1 MFGSLYRYELKKIF
15 LRPYVPVLLVLILA
29 VTLFLNLSPLW
40 EPDDVIYLENGELVF
55 DTVSRY
61 EAIQLERRFS
71 QEDTG
76 TLLDNQASDSVRD
89 MNRYYQKVAD
99 PNDPPTFIMLNHFL
113 VTDSQMKM
121 GINPIY
127 EGQDNLADFA
137 YETMGDWQEE
147 EYRAQSLTQEEIGYW
162 NQERSGLEIP
172 FTLAYAKGYS
182 GILSLAYWL
191 NLMTVAFVFLSLCGS
206 FSDDHV
212 YKTWPMLTSARY
224 GRRPLALARLAA
236 GTSVAC
242 GTILLLFVLT
252 TAIQL
257 FVHGTDGFHTP
268 IQILSLTDLRPGH
281 GDTGLCDSSRV
292 MEAGQAVLATVGMS
306 LLVNLC
312 CAALALFLSK
322 LFRRAIPALALP
334 LGLLL
339 VSLLFEPFFS
349 FYAYNRLLAQ
359 IWSYL
364 PIQRLSKNFLLD
376 QRLVWLGD
384 TPVDCIPVSF
394 LLYGVLTLLFLAA
407 CLWLCRRH
415 AVEKE

>member
-15 LRPYVPVLLVLILA
+15 LRPYVPVLLVLIIA

-40 EPDDVIYLENGELVF
+40 EPDDVIYVENGELVF

-71 QEDTG
+71 HEDTG

-89 MNRYYQKVAD
+89 MNRYYQKVED
-99 PNDPPTFIMLNHFL
+99 PDNPATFIMLNHFL
-113 VTDSQMKM
+113 VTDSQMEM

-137 YETMGDWQEE
+137 YETMGGWQEE
-147 EYRAQSLTQEEIGYW
+147 EYRAQSLTQEEIQYW
-162 NQERSGLEIP
+162 NQERSGLETP

-212 YKTWPMLTSARY
+212 YKTWPMLTSAWY
-224 GRRPLALARLAA
+224 GRRPLVLARLAA

-242 GTILLLFVLT
+242 GTILLLFALT

-268 IQILSLTDLRPGH
+268 IQILSLTNLRPGY
-281 GDTGLCDSSRV
+281 GNTMLRAASRV
-292 MEAGQAVLATVGMS
+292 MEAGQAVLVTVGMS

-312 CAALALFLSK
+312 CAALALLLSK
-322 LFRRAIPALALP
+322 LFRRAVPALALP

-339 VSLLFEPFFS
+339 VSLLFEPPFH
-349 FYAYNRLLAQ
+349 AYDRLRAQ

-364 PIQRLSKNFLLD
+364 PIQRLSESFLLD
-376 QRLVWLGD
+376 QRLIWLGD
-384 TPVDCIPVSF
+384 TPVNCIPASV
-394 LLYGVLTLLFLAA
+394 LLYGGLTLLFLAA
-407 CLWLCRRH
+407 CLWLCRHH
-415 AVEKE
+415 AVEKK

>member
-15 LRPYVPVLLVLILA
+15 LRPYVPFLLVLIIA
-29 VTLFLNLSPLW
+29 VTLFLNLRPLW
-40 EPDDVIYLENGELVF
+40 DQEDVVYVENGELVF

-71 QEDTG
+71 HEDTG
-76 TLLDNQASDSVRD
+76 TLLDNEAADSARD

-99 PNDPPTFIMLNHFL
+99 PDDPPTFIMLNHFL
-113 VTDSQMKM
+113 VTDSQMEM

-137 YETMGDWQEE
+137 YEAMRGWQEE
-147 EYRAQSLTQEEIGYW
+147 EYQAQSLAQEEIQYW
-162 NQERSGLEIP
+162 DQVRSQLETP

-191 NLMTVAFVFLSLCGS
+191 NLMALAFVFLSLCGS

-212 YKTWPMLTSARY
+212 YKTWPMLTSARH

-236 GTSVAC
+236 GESVAC

-252 TAIQL
+252 AAIQL
-257 FVHGTDGFHTP
+257 FVHGMDGFHTP
-268 IQILSLTDLRPGH
+268 IQMMSLTNLRPGY
-281 GDTGLCDSSRV
+281 GDTGLCSASRV
-292 MEAGQAVLATVGMS
+292 LEAGQAVLVTVGMS

-322 LFRRAIPALALP
+322 LFRRAVPALALP

-339 VSLLFEPFFS
+339 FSLLFEPPFH
-349 FYAYNRLLAQ
+349 AYDRLRAQ

-364 PIQRLSKNFLLD
+364 PIQRLSENFLLD
-376 QRLVWLGD
+376 QRLIWLGD
-384 TPVDCIPVSF
+384 TPIDCIPASF

>member
-137 YETMGDWQEE
+137 YETMGDWQEDE
-147 EYRAQSLTQEEIGYW
+147 GGGCEQREQTEGVI
-162 NQERSGLEIP
+162 
-172 FTLAYAKGYS
+172 T
-182 GILSLAYWL
+182 
-191 NLMTVAFVFLSLCGS
+191 
-206 FSDDHV
+206 
-212 YKTWPMLTSARY
+212 TSPWFPPR
-224 GRRPLALARLAA
+224 GRRCADDSGP
-236 GTSVAC
+236 
-242 GTILLLFVLT
+242 
-252 TAIQL
+252 
-257 FVHGTDGFHTP
+257 
-268 IQILSLTDLRPGH
+268 RP
-281 GDTGLCDSSRV
+281 
-292 MEAGQAVLATVGMS
+292 
-306 LLVNLC
+306 
-312 CAALALFLSK
+312 
-322 LFRRAIPALALP
+322 
-334 LGLLL
+334 
-339 VSLLFEPFFS
+339 
-349 FYAYNRLLAQ
+349 
-359 IWSYL
+359 
-364 PIQRLSKNFLLD
+364 
-376 QRLVWLGD
+376 
-384 TPVDCIPVSF
+384 
-394 LLYGVLTLLFLAA
+394 
-407 CLWLCRRH
+407 
-415 AVEKE
+415 

>member
-15 LRPYVPVLLVLILA
+15 LRPYVPVLLVLIIA
-29 VTLFLNLSPLW
+29 VTLFLNLRPLW
-40 EPDDVIYLENGELVF
+40 DQDDVIYVENGELVF

-61 EAIQLERRFS
+61 EAIQLERRFA

-76 TLLDNQASDSVRD
+76 TLLDNEASDAARD
-89 MNRYYQKVAD
+89 MNHYYQKVED
-99 PNDPPTFIMLNHFL
+99 PDNPPSFIMLNHNL
-113 VTDSQMKM
+113 VSDGLKAL

-127 EGQDNLADFA
+127 EGHNNLADDA
-137 YETMGDWQEE
+137 YENMSNWQKQECLN
-147 EYRAQSLTQEEIGYW
+147 QSLNQEEIQYW
-162 NQERSGLEIP
+162 NQERSQLETP

-191 NLMTVAFVFLSLCGS
+191 NLMAVAFVFLSLCSS

-212 YKTWPMLTSARY
+212 YKTWPMLTSARH

-236 GTSVAC
+236 GESVAC
-242 GTILLLFVLT
+242 GTILLLFALT

-257 FVHGTDGFHTP
+257 FVHGTDGAHTP
-268 IQILSLTDLRPGH
+268 IQMMSLTNLRRTYADISLGF
-281 GDTGLCDSSRV
+281 SSRV
-292 MEAGQAVLATVGMS
+292 MEAGQAVLVTVGMS

-312 CAALALFLSK
+312 CAALALLLSK

-339 VSLLFEPFFS
+339 VSQLFLPFFS

-364 PIQRLSKNFLLD
+364 PIQRLSEYFLLD
-376 QRLVWLGD
+376 QRLIWLGD